1 MGCSGL
7 AVQLFI
13 SPVINRR
20 FKKDSTVVDLQYH
33 QTKLLKETLISDG
46 ILLNYITN
54 NKQITTNL
62 PSLVYLSQRTH

>member
-7 AVQLFI
+7 A
-13 SPVINRR
+13 VINRR

-54 NKQITTNL
+54 NKQIITNL